1 MKKLFAIIL
10 PLTILFLVSGCAK
23 DEPKGMSDAELVQA
37 IIDAED
43 KTEVS
48 MEELPSVARGT
59 MEEDYLNEYLHL
71 YSMKASMLGYE
82 VSIAGRAGNSGKRG
96 EVYFDI
102 DGKKLDPGNYRG
114 KEDGEWS
121 EANDRGTNTDWRCF
135 DIVYPITIQMP
146 DGSTLSIDG
155 EEDTDLEIV
164 KNYYEENDTEEKPSM
179 VFPITIITYEGV
191 TKTISSEEEMSDA
204 YRGCSGRDRER
215 DWDRERD
222 CFELVYPVT
231 YVLPDGS
238 TIEIS
243 DEEDEAGWES
253 LKSWYEAN
261 PESEE
266 RPSLQYPVDIV
277 YESEESEDGETV
289 TINSED
295 EMMVAKEECREMWGE
310 EDWDKDDCFELVYPV
325 TYVLPDG
332 STIEISDEED
342 EAGWESLKSW
352 YEANPESEERP
363 SLQYPVDIVYES
375 EESEDGET
383 VTINSEDEMMVAKE
397 ECREM
402 WGEEGWEE
410 EEECYAFVYP
420 ISFLMPDGST
430 IEISSEGDEAGWMSI
445 REYYEANPS
454 SEEEPSMQFPVDIV
468 FETEEGEATITVGSG
483 EDLDTF
489 EDERC
494 GRPS

>member
-114 KEDGEWS
+114 EEDGEWS
-121 EANDRGTNTDWRCF
+121 EANDRGAKTDWRCF

-179 VFPITIITYEGV
+179 VFPITIITYEGM

-277 YESEESEDGETV
+277 YASDESEDGETV

-310 EDWDKDDCFELVYPV
+310 EDW
-325 TYVLPDG
+325 
-332 STIEISDEED
+332 
-342 EAGWESLKSW
+342 
-352 YEANPESEERP
+352 
-363 SLQYPVDIVYES
+363 
-375 EESEDGET
+375 
-383 VTINSEDEMMVAKE
+383 
-397 ECREM
+397 
-402 WGEEGWEE
+402 EEG
-410 EEECYAFVYP
+410 EECYAFVYP

-489 EDERC
+489 EDEQCDRW
-494 GRPS
+494 

>member
-1 MKKLFAIIL
+1 LKFKGKKMKKLVAIIF

-23 DEPKGMSDAELVQA
+23 DEPKGMSDAELIQA

-43 KTEVS
+43 KTEITI
-48 MEELPSVARGT
+48 EELPSVARGT

-82 VSIAGRAGNSGKRG
+82 VSIAGRAGNTGKRG

-102 DGKKLDPGNYRG
+102 DGKKLDPGNYHG
-114 KEDGEWS
+114 KEYGEWS
-121 EANDRGTNTDWRCF
+121 SADDRGGKSDWRCF

-146 DGSTLSIDG
+146 DGLTLSIDG

-204 YRGCSGRDRER
+204 YRGCSVRDRER
-215 DWDRERD
+215 DWDREKE

-243 DEEDEAGWES
+243 DEEDEAAWES

-295 EMMVAKEECREMWGE
+295 EMTVAKEECREMWGE
-310 EDWDKDDCFELVYPV
+310 EDW
-325 TYVLPDG
+325 
-332 STIEISDEED
+332 
-342 EAGWESLKSW
+342 
-352 YEANPESEERP
+352 
-363 SLQYPVDIVYES
+363 
-375 EESEDGET
+375 
-383 VTINSEDEMMVAKE
+383 
-397 ECREM
+397 
-402 WGEEGWEE
+402 EEG
-410 EEECYAFVYP
+410 EECYAFVYP

-430 IEISSEGDEAGWMSI
+430 IEISGEGDETGWMSI

-489 EDERC
+489 ENERC
-494 GRPS
+494 ERPS

>member
-1 MKKLFAIIL
+1 MKKLLTIIL

-164 KNYYEENDTEEKPSM
+164 KNYYEENDSEEKPSM

-310 EDWDKDDCFELVYPV
+310 EDW
-325 TYVLPDG
+325 
-332 STIEISDEED
+332 
-342 EAGWESLKSW
+342 
-352 YEANPESEERP
+352 
-363 SLQYPVDIVYES
+363 
-375 EESEDGET
+375 
-383 VTINSEDEMMVAKE
+383 
-397 ECREM
+397 
-402 WGEEGWEE
+402 EE

-468 FETEEGEATITVGSG
+468 FETEEGEATITLGSG

>member
-1 MKKLFAIIL
+1 MLIEIEINII
-10 PLTILFLVSGCAK
+10 PITILLLVSGCVK
-23 DEPKGMSDAELVQA
+23 DEPKAMSDAELVQA
-37 IIDAED
+37 IIDAEG

-59 MEEDYLNEYLHL
+59 MEEDYLNAYLHL
-71 YSMKASMLGYE
+71 YSMKASILGYE

-121 EANDRGTNTDWRCF
+121 EANDRGAKTDWRCF

-164 KNYYEENDTEEKPSM
+164 KNYYEENDSEEKPSM

-238 TIEIS
+238 TIDIS

-310 EDWDKDDCFELVYPV
+310 EDW
-325 TYVLPDG
+325 
-332 STIEISDEED
+332 
-342 EAGWESLKSW
+342 
-352 YEANPESEERP
+352 
-363 SLQYPVDIVYES
+363 
-375 EESEDGET
+375 
-383 VTINSEDEMMVAKE
+383 
-397 ECREM
+397 
-402 WGEEGWEE
+402 EE

-468 FETEEGEATITVGSG
+468 FETEEGEATITLGSG